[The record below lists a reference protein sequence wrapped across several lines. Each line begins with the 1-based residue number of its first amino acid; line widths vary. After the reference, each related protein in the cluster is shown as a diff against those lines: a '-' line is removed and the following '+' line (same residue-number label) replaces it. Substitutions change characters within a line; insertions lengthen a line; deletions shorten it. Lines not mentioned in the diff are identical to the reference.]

1 VEQKIRQARTAQA
14 IRFGVYEVDLEAGE
28 LRKRGVKVSLQE
40 QPFQVLALL
49 IAHPG
54 QLLTREALQKQLW
67 PEDALVDFDL
77 GLNTAVKKIRTALE
91 DSAENPRFVE
101 TLPRRGYRFIAP
113 VQEIKRDVGSV
124 VPTVSESLSRP
135 LHDEVTAQVSTTG
148 SRIPKTASVEEDLL
162 LPPTVVVRHEHSAS
176 KQNAKQSELES
187 KESAPVGDESVPDF
201 VRPAMTLRPGR
212 QKKYG
217 YYWVLILVL
226 VIVAGFLVGQGETEK
241 RHLSSGQNLPK
252 RGAYVYRTTT
262 KPNESA
268 AIGIGGYDLKSPND
282 QVFAF
287 DYDHNGKL
295 DHLVLFRPG
304 VGRIWIVENSGGTF
318 GPVYEGDGIGGYDL
332 KSPHDRVFAFDYD
345 HSGKLDHLVI
355 YRPGTEI
362 LWIVKNNGR
371 GTFTPVYKHA
381 QSDTALW
388 SRAHDQLSTADQVF
402 AFDYDHSGKL
412 DHLVLYRPGLEIIT
426 ILKNSGGS
434 LTPVYTQ
441 HVASGQIDGNGPQPF
456 TDQAFAFDYDHSGKL
471 DYLVLYRPGTGTFS
485 ILKNSGEALTPVYT
499 SSGIGG
505 YDLKSMNDRAF
516 AFDYG
521 QSGKLD
527 YLLLYRPGTGLLSIL
542 KNSGGTFTP
551 ISEGIGVKGYDLK
564 SPHDRAFAFDYDHS
578 GKLDHLVFY
587 RPGTGDVLISYFPR
601 QR

>member
-1 VEQKIRQARTAQA
+1 V
-14 IRFGVYEVDLEAGE
+14 
-28 LRKRGVKVSLQE
+28 
-40 QPFQVLALL
+40 VL
-49 IAHPG
+49 
-54 QLLTREALQKQLW
+54 
-67 PEDALVDFDL
+67 
-77 GLNTAVKKIRTALE
+77 
-91 DSAENPRFVE
+91 
-101 TLPRRGYRFIAP
+101 
-113 VQEIKRDVGSV
+113 
-124 VPTVSESLSRP
+124 
-135 LHDEVTAQVSTTG
+135 
-148 SRIPKTASVEEDLL
+148 
-162 LPPTVVVRHEHSAS
+162 HEHSAS

-187 KESAPVGDESVPDF
+187 KEAASVGAESVPDF
-201 VRPAMTLRPGR
+201 VRPAMTRRPGR

-217 YYWVLILVL
+217 YYWGLILVL
-226 VIVAGFLVGQGETEK
+226 VITAGFFVGQGEIEK
-241 RHLSSGQNLPK
+241 RHLSSSQNLPT

-262 KPNESA
+262 RPNESA

-282 QVFAF
+282 QAFAF
-287 DYDHNGKL
+287 DYDHSGKL

-304 VGRIWIVENSGGTF
+304 VGRIWIVENTGGTF
-318 GPVYEGDGIGGYDL
+318 GPVYEGDGIAGYDL
-332 KSPHDRVFAFDYD
+332 QSPHDRVFAFDYD

-371 GTFTPVYKHA
+371 GIFTPVYEHA
-381 QSDTALW
+381 QSDTAVW
-388 SRAHDQLSTADQVF
+388 SGAHDQLSAADQVFAFDYDHSGRLDHLVLYRPGAGTITILKNSSGTLTPVYTQQAASDRIGASSQEPLANQAF

-412 DHLVLYRPGLEIIT
+412 DHLVLY
-426 ILKNSGGS
+426 
-434 LTPVYTQ
+434 Q
-441 HVASGQIDGNGPQPF
+441 
-456 TDQAFAFDYDHSGKL
+456 
-471 DYLVLYRPGTGTFS
+471 PGTGTFS
-485 ILKNSGEALTPVYT
+485 ILKNAGGALIPVYA
-499 SSGIGG
+499 SRDLGG
-505 YDLKSMNDRAF
+505 YDSKFSNDRAF